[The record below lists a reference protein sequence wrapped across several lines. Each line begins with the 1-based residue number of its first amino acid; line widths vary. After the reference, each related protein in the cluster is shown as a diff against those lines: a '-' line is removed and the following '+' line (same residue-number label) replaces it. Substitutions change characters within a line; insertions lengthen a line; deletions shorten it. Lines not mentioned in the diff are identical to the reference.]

1 MTEKKRKIELLAPAR
16 DADTAMEAI
25 LHGADA
31 VYMGAPSH
39 GARSAA
45 TNSLDDI
52 KRVVEFAHLY
62 DVRVYVT
69 VNTLVYEH
77 ELRQVEQMITDLY
90 RIGVDALIVQDMGIL
105 EMDIPPI
112 ALHASTQCDTR
123 TADKAEFL
131 QDAGFSQIV
140 LARELTLKEIREIH
154 SKISVP
160 LEVFVHGAL
169 CVSFS
174 GDCQAS
180 LLATGRSANRGECAQ
195 MCRLPYDLCDGDGNV
210 IIKGKHLLSLKD
222 MSRIDRL
229 QELLDAG
236 ASSFKIEGRLKSA
249 AYVKTTVAAYRHELD
264 RIIAADPARFER
276 SSLGISE
283 LTFTPVLADA
293 FNRGFTEYFLTD
305 RKESG
310 IASFDTP
317 KVTGTPI
324 GKVKS
329 VRDNVLTVSTD
340 AELSNGDGLGYFDES
355 GSFTGF
361 RVNKVE
367 GNRLILRRKLD
378 IRPGTVIYR
387 NRNKQFDDMMA
398 ARTAVRYIPVKM
410 TLRMASE
417 LRPALDISID
427 DQCVATAVMELE
439 RPLDTARTPQRES
452 RRALLSKLGDTVYR
466 LAELNDE
473 AGDLFFPASMLATLR
488 RDAVKALDTAR
499 KAARQ
504 REYRR
509 ERMSGLKFPGRS
521 DLQCRDNVANSLAR
535 RFYGSAGISSI
546 APAMEVSKPDLRRE
560 QQVMETRYCLRRELG
575 ACLKTKS
582 AGKLPDRLFLVSGN
596 NRYRLQFD
604 CDNCMMRVIR
614 PAD

>member
-1 MTEKKRKIELLAPAR
+1 MVEKKRKIELLAPAR
-16 DADTAMEAI
+16 DADTAIEAI

-45 TNSLDDI
+45 TNSIDDI
-52 KRVVEFAHLY
+52 RRVVEFAHLY
-62 DVRVYVT
+62 NVRVYIT
-69 VNTLVYEH
+69 VNTIVYES
-77 ELRQVEQMITDLY
+77 ELKHVENMITELY
-90 RIGVDALIVQDMGIL
+90 RIGVDALIVQDMSVL
-105 EMDIPPI
+105 EMNIPPI

-123 TADKAEFL
+123 SAAKAEFL
-131 QDAGFSQIV
+131 QAAGFSQIV
-140 LARELTLKEIREIH
+140 LARELTLKEISEIH
-154 SKISVP
+154 SKVNVP

-174 GDCQAS
+174 GYCQAS

-195 MCRLPYDLCDGDGNV
+195 MCRLPYDLCDERGNI

-222 MSRIDRL
+222 MSRIDHL
-229 QELLDAG
+229 QQLLDAG
-236 ASSFKIEGRLKSA
+236 ASSFKIEGRLKSP
-249 AYVKTTVAAYRHELD
+249 AYVKTTVAAYRRELD
-264 RIIAADPARFER
+264 RIIENNPDRFER
-276 SSLGISE
+276 SSLGVSE
-283 LTFTPVLADA
+283 LTFAPELSDA

-305 RKESG
+305 RKQSG

-329 VRDNVLTVSTD
+329 VRDNILTVTTD
-340 AELSNGDGLGYFDES
+340 VELSNGDGLGYFDES
-355 GSFTGF
+355 GNFTGF
-361 RVNKVE
+361 RLNKVE

-387 NRNKQFDDMMA
+387 NRNKQFDDLMA
-398 ARTAVRYIPVKM
+398 GRTAVRYIPVEM

-417 LRPALDISID
+417 LRVALDISISD
-427 DQCVATAVMELE
+427 NCVATAVLELDK
-439 RPLDTARTPQRES
+439 PLDTARTSQTES
-452 RRALLSKLGDTVYR
+452 RRNLLSKLGDTVYR
-466 LAELNDE
+466 LSHLNDGIGE
-473 AGDLFFPASMLATLR
+473 LFLPASLLATLR
-488 RDAVKALDTAR
+488 RSAVKALDSAR
-499 KAARQ
+499 KAAYP

-509 ERMSGLKFPGRS
+509 EREANLRFPERTE
-521 DLQCRDNVANSLAR
+521 LQCRDNVANSLAR
-535 RFYGSAGISSI
+535 KFYLSAGITSI
-546 APAMEVSKPDLRRE
+546 APAMEVSRPDMTKE
-560 QQVMETRYCLRRELG
+560 HQVMETRYCLRRELG

-582 AGKLPDRLFLVSGN
+582 AGKLPDRLYLVSGK

-604 CDNCMMRVIR
+604 CDSCMMRVIR